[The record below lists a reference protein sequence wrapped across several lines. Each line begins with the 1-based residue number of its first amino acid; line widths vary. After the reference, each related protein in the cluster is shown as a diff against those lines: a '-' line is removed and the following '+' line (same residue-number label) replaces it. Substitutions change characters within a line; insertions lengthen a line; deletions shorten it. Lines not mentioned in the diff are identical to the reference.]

1 MRRGIGQGIGR
12 GIGRGALAAGIA
24 GLAALLPLAT
34 PVQAQDSD
42 PSAPETRLTLGQQV
56 AVEDGT
62 LVGITPLELSLRR
75 ATRVQSLQFS
85 LSAPFRLNDPDE
97 SKTFA
102 LGDPQAR
109 LLLRRGAR
117 NAAIETELGY
127 RENDLDEEI
136 LFDDIANEFVTLDG
150 GRVAQTDARLTYVF
164 GTQSKLGGEFGL
176 SWLQRDY
183 TGTTDPDLDDSETR
197 SGNVTF
203 YLEPTPLIRARILA
217 RASRTD
223 SDDGTDSRFDR
234 YGAGASL
241 QVDKL
246 TNLDVELA
254 RTTIRRTE
262 ENGFV
267 EETRGPSLSLGL
279 IRSRPLGD
287 WSLSFGSNPGTAG
300 RREDFNIG
308 RTLKLR
314 YYELSGQVGVTHFQ
328 GNYDPIFQIAYRQ
341 EISRASEFQASLRRA
356 AVTDDD
362 GDEALNTDLSASF
375 RRQLSDISTIG
386 ANIRFRES
394 QVQTGDNEDARSASF
409 GLDYSR
415 DLPNEFALVAG
426 ASIIRSKDSNGTRD
440 DEERVYLGVNR
451 NFNLFP

>member
-1 MRRGIGQGIGR
+1 MRRGIGR
-12 GIGRGALAAGIA
+12 GVLAAGMA
-24 GLAALLPLAT
+24 GLAALLPLVA
-34 PVQAQDSD
+34 PAQDTD
-42 PSAPETRLTLGQQV
+42 PSASEARLTLGQQA

-109 LLLRRGAR
+109 LLFRRGAR

-136 LFDDIANEFVTLDG
+136 LFDDIDNEFVTVDG
-150 GRVAQTDARLTYVF
+150 GRVAQTNARLTYVF
-164 GTQSKLGGEFGL
+164 GSQAKLGGEFGL
-176 SWLQRDY
+176 SWLARDY
-183 TGTTDPDLDDSETR
+183 SGTTDPDLDDSETR
-197 SGNVTF
+197 SGNIAF
-203 YLEPTPLIRARILA
+203 YLEPVPLIRARVLA
-217 RASRTD
+217 QASRTD
-223 SDDGTDSRFDR
+223 SDDGTDSRSDR

-308 RTLKLR
+308 RTLDLR
-314 YYELSGQVGVTHFQ
+314 HYDLSGQIGVTHFQ

-341 EISRASEFQASLRRA
+341 QVSQESEFQASLRRA
-356 AVTDDD
+356 AATDDE
-362 GDEALNTDLSASF
+362 GRERPWAS
-375 RRQLSDISTIG
+375 
-386 ANIRFRES
+386 
-394 QVQTGDNEDARSASF
+394 
-409 GLDYSR
+409 
-415 DLPNEFALVAG
+415 
-426 ASIIRSKDSNGTRD
+426 
-440 DEERVYLGVNR
+440 
-451 NFNLFP
+451 